1 MKAAQPE
8 VLAAPRSNPGETL
21 RKARESRGWSVAE
34 VASQLNL
41 TVQRVSQIEA
51 GAFDKLPGHT
61 FARGYVRTYAKL
73 LGVDPN
79 RLVLE
84 FDQYTNSDAGGCS
97 VHSLGHIEEPR
108 SYSQRVLRL
117 VSFVLLL
124 GLAGAGFYWW
134 QEQGAGRDEQGL
146 AASFEQVEVE
156 SVDGTTLIHPLD
168 EPEDQAVLLVQGEA
182 QLQLPLASE
191 MSAGEGTAEI
201 PAAASTEVQADAVE
215 DAAPEPEATV
225 QVPAAT
231 ESAETA
237 AVTEPVATEAV
248 VVSAP
253 LAAGQARVNINFTA
267 DCWTQLT
274 DADGKV
280 LFSALK
286 RKGDNLELVGKPPFE
301 LRLGFAR
308 GAEVSYNGSAVDVMP
323 FVSGETARM
332 KLGQ

>member
-1 MKAAQPE
+1 MKAVQPE

-21 RKARESRGWSVAE
+21 RKARESRGWSVTE
-34 VASQLNL
+34 VAAQLNL
-41 TVQRVSQIEA
+41 TAQRVGQIEA

-84 FDQYTNSDAGGCS
+84 FDQYTNSDASGCT

-108 SYSQRVLRL
+108 SYSQRILRL

-124 GLAGAGFYWW
+124 GMAGAGFYWW
-134 QEQGAGRDEQGL
+134 QEQGAGRNEQDL
-146 AASFEQVEVE
+146 AASFERVEVE

-182 QLQLPLASE
+182 QLPLVTEPAPVEETTDVSTASE
-191 MSAGEGTAEI
+191 TQTA
-201 PAAASTEVQADAVE
+201 
-215 DAAPEPEATV
+215 
-225 QVPAAT
+225 
-231 ESAETA
+231 A
-237 AVTEPVATEAV
+237 AVTETVTPAEVAPAPPATVPAV
-248 VVSAP
+248 VEIAPVPAEPAP
-253 LAAGQARVNINFTA
+253 LAAGQARVNIDFTA

-308 GAEVSYNGSAVDVMP
+308 GAQVSYNGSAVDVMP

>member
-1 MKAAQPE
+1 MKAVQPE
-8 VLAAPRSNPGETL
+8 VLAVPRSNPGETL
-21 RKARESRGWSVAE
+21 RKAREGRGWSVAE
-34 VASQLNL
+34 VAAQLNL
-41 TVQRVSQIEA
+41 TAQRVAQIEA

-84 FDQYTNSDAGGCS
+84 FDQFTNSDASGCT

-108 SYSQRVLRL
+108 SYSQRMLRL

-134 QEQGAGRDEQGL
+134 QEQGSGRAQEDL

-168 EPEDQAVLLVQGEA
+168 EPEDQAVLLAQGDTP
-182 QLQLPLASE
+182 LTLPLDV
-191 MSAGEGTAEI
+191 
-201 PAAASTEVQADAVE
+201 VQATGEDDSEAEVAPTDVSETSAV
-215 DAAPEPEATV
+215 AA
-225 QVPAAT
+225 
-231 ESAETA
+231 
-237 AVTEPVATEAV
+237 VATEASAAPPAQV
-248 VVSAP
+248 EPAPTSASVPAAP
-253 LAAGQARVNINFTA
+253 LPAGQARVNIDFTA

-286 RKGDNLELVGKPPFE
+286 RKGDSLELVGKPPFE

-308 GAEVSYNGSAVDVMP
+308 GAQVSYNGAAVDVQP

>member
-1 MKAAQPE
+1 MKAVQPE

-34 VASQLNL
+34 VAAQLNL
-41 TVQRVSQIEA
+41 TAQRVGQIET

-84 FDQYTNSDAGGCS
+84 FDQYTNSDASGCT

-108 SYSQRVLRL
+108 SYSQRILRL

-134 QEQGAGRDEQGL
+134 QEQGAGRSEQDL
-146 AASFEQVEVE
+146 AASLERVEVE

-168 EPEDQAVLLVQGEA
+168 EPEDQAVLLVQGA
-182 QLQLPLASE
+182 VQLPLVTESASAEDASE
-191 MSAGEGTAEI
+191 ISTAIEAHT
-201 PAAASTEVQADAVE
+201 PAAAAETVTSAEVA
-215 DAAPEPEATV
+215 AAPLGTTAEVVESTAVPVEP
-225 QVPAAT
+225 
-231 ESAETA
+231 
-237 AVTEPVATEAV
+237 
-248 VVSAP
+248 AP
-253 LAAGQARVNINFTA
+253 LADGQARVNIEFTA

-308 GAEVSYNGSAVDVMP
+308 GAQVSYNGSAVDVMP
-323 FVSGETARM
+323 FISGETARM

>member
-34 VASQLNL
+34 VATQLNL
-41 TVQRVSQIEA
+41 TAQRVSQIEA

-84 FDQYTNSDAGGCS
+84 FDHYTNSDASGCA

-108 SYSQRVLRL
+108 SYSQRMLRL

-134 QEQGAGRDEQGL
+134 QEQVESRGEQSL

-156 SVDGTTLIHPLD
+156 SVDGTTLIHALD
-168 EPEDQAVLLVQGEA
+168 EPEDQAVLLAQGDA
-182 QLQLPLASE
+182 PLLLPLD
-191 MSAGEGTAEI
+191 SA
-201 PAAASTEVQADAVE
+201 QATGE
-215 DAAPEPEATV
+215 DAAETEASAAGV
-225 QVPAAT
+225 DEAPAQQVVASATPPAP
-231 ESAETA
+231 
-237 AVTEPVATEAV
+237 VEPVAAPAAV
-248 VVSAP
+248 QEVVAAAAP
-253 LAAGQARVNINFTA
+253 LAAGQARVNIDFTA

-308 GAEVSYNGSAVDVMP
+308 GAQVRYNGAAVDVMP